1 MFNQI
6 KNLDGGEIYL
16 ISSLLMF
23 MAFFLIVG
31 IYLIKL
37 NKKHI
42 EIMSEIPFQDNQP
55 KEYEED

>member
-16 ISSLLMF
+16 ISSLFMF
-23 MAFFLIVG
+23 MVFFFIVG

-42 EIMSEIPFQDNQP
+42 EEMSELPFDDHKSNQ
-55 KEYEED
+55 YEEV